1 MVSELLQ
8 NLSHLGQKKVI
19 TLPPDLD
26 VNISKFKSMYSIEKL
41 GELYEKNFPAE
52 IFSGEPHGLYDPVV
66 HIMSIGGK
74 RIRPLLCLLSAD
86 MFGNNPEAA
95 LHPAFGVEVF
105 HNFTLVHDDI
115 MDNADLRRGK
125 PAVHTLY
132 GINKGILS
140 GDVMFAY
147 AFKHICMVEPQILPA
162 VVDTFNKTAI
172 EIFEGQQSDMD
183 FEVRNDVTVSEYIKM
198 IEFKTSVLLGCALKI
213 GAIVGGASKEDQ
225 DAIYRF
231 GINLGLS
238 FQIKDDLLDTFGET
252 AKVGKRIGGDILN
265 NKKTYLY
272 LTTHALANDTDK
284 SILNDMLTEADENK
298 KIETVRNIMDKSGA
312 KAKTQEI
319 IESYFQEALKN
330 LEELS
335 IAEEQKA
342 IIKALAHQ
350 INKREF

>member
-8 NLSHLGQKKVI
+8 SLSQLGQKKVI

-26 VNISKFKSMYSIEKL
+26 VNISKLKSMYSIEKL

-52 IFSGEPHGLYDPVV
+52 MFSGEPHGLYDPVV

-147 AFKHICMVEPQILPA
+147 AFKHVCMVDPLILPN
-162 VVDTFNKTAI
+162 VVEVFNKTAI

-183 FEVRNDVTVSEYIKM
+183 FEERNDVTIPEYLKM

-213 GAIVGGASKEDQ
+213 GAIIGGASKEDQ
-225 DAIYRF
+225 DAIYKF

-272 LTTHALANDTDK
+272 LTTQDMANDADK
-284 SILNDMLTEADENK
+284 TVLHDMLCEADEIK
-298 KIETVRNIMDKSGA
+298 KIETVRNIMERSGA
-312 KAKTQEI
+312 KQKTQEI
-319 IESYFQEALKN
+319 IEFYFQEALKN
-330 LEELS
+330 LNEISVSED
-335 IAEEQKA
+335 QKTTLT
-342 IIKALAHQ
+342 ALAHQ

>member
-1 MVSELLQ
+1 MVSDLLL
-8 NLSHLGQKKVI
+8 NLSAAGKRQLV
-19 TLPPDLD
+19 TLQEGSTSS
-26 VNISKFKSMYSIEKL
+26 ISKNKSMYSIEKL
-41 GELYEKNFPAE
+41 SELYEKNFPAE

-86 MFGNNPEAA
+86 MFGNNPEEA

-115 MDNADLRRGK
+115 MDNSDLRRGK

-132 GINKGILS
+132 GINNGILS

-147 AFKHICMVEPQILPA
+147 AFKHVSMVPDNILPA
-162 VVDTFNKTAI
+162 VVKIFNKTSI

-183 FEVRNDVTVSEYIKM
+183 FEDRNDVSEEEYLKM
-198 IEFKTSVLLGCALKI
+198 IEFKTSVLLGCALQM
-213 GAIVGGASKEDQ
+213 GAIIGGASVADQ
-225 DAIYRF
+225 EAIYKF

-238 FQIKDDLLDTFGET
+238 FQMKDDYLDSFGET

-272 LTTHALANDTDK
+272 LNTVKMANDQDK
-284 SILNDMLTEADENK
+284 NTLENMLTESNENL
-298 KIETVRNIMDKSGA
+298 KIETVKEIMDRSGA
-312 KAKTQEI
+312 KDKTLSI
-319 IESYFQEALKN
+319 IEDYYQESLRN
-330 LEELS
+330 LEEISMSEDRKIILKTL
-335 IAEEQKA
+335 AEK
-342 IIKALAHQ
+342 
-350 INKREF
+350 INQREF

>member
-1 MVSELLQ
+1 MLNELLQ
-8 NLSHLGQKKVI
+8 NLSAAGQKKVI
-19 TLPPDLD
+19 TLRPDLD
-26 VNISKFKSMYSIEKL
+26 VNIEKFKSMYSIEKL

-86 MFGNNPEAA
+86 MFGNNPEKA

-115 MDNADLRRGK
+115 MDNADLRRGQ

-132 GINKGILS
+132 GLNKGILS

-147 AFKHICMVEPQILPA
+147 AYKYVTSVDANILPDI
-162 VVDTFNKTAI
+162 VHTFNKTAI
-172 EIFEGQQSDMD
+172 EIFEGQQNDMD
-183 FEVRNDVTVSEYIKM
+183 FEVRNDVTEQEYLKM
-198 IEFKTSVLLGCALKI
+198 IEFKTSVLLGCALKL
-213 GAIVGGASKEDQ
+213 GAIIGGASKQDQ
-225 DAIYRF
+225 DAIYNF

-238 FQIKDDLLDTFGET
+238 FQIKDDFLDTFGES

-272 LTTHALANDTDK
+272 LNTKNMASEADK
-284 SILNDMLTEADENK
+284 AILEKMLTEVDEVK
-298 KIETVRNIMDKSGA
+298 KIDTVKQIMERSGA
-312 KAKTQEI
+312 KQKTQDL
-319 IESYFQEALKN
+319 IEFYFQEALKN
-330 LEELS
+330 LEDIS
-335 IAEEQKA
+335 VSDEQKVTM
-342 IIKALAHQ
+342 KTLSNQ